1 MQLEFQPRLR
11 CAIQTLVVATAYFA
25 LARTSQWFEAPSQS
39 ILAVY
44 PPAGLALASL
54 LIGGRCLAVAIVVG
68 AFTFNLWFF
77 MDAFAH
83 PANSTTLSTAAVMA
97 LGVTLQAWVATA
109 IIRRRLPRERFSEGQ
124 TLLQAVLIGGPL
136 CCTIGATV
144 GVASLHAAGYVATE
158 AIPSAWWAWWLGD
171 SIGVAI
177 IVPVACSASW
187 NTQGARLRW
196 ALAAAVPVILG
207 AIGVLY
213 LFRES
218 RERELDR
225 VQRHFGREADFFFS
239 RIDRN
244 IESYREF
251 LYSVEGLFLGSDLVE
266 QRDFELFATR
276 ALERLPGLRRV
287 LWIPRVPANELPA
300 LVERARSRGRDFELV
315 TRPIREDG
323 EAREGPYPYHYPV
336 LFEAG
341 VDGTRPVVGLDLA
354 ASPFSVDW
362 IERAIE
368 YDNPIVSRSL
378 KLASGL
384 GVAIMHPVRKG
395 GRLLGV
401 VATTVLLEDLIGGAL
416 PALER
421 DVYVSVRDRAEG
433 GYERLLFDRRVED
446 SPASKLGFEFI
457 LPLTSRDWEV
467 QYRPSVRLV
476 QAEATNH
483 PFLVL
488 LCGLLLLGLIEIV
501 VLDQYGRHVRI
512 QRLVASQTRE
522 IQSALEEVRFAK
534 EETDLANS
542 VKKEFLTNMSHE
554 LRSPIT
560 AIIGFAEV
568 LEEQGGLDAS
578 QSENVATIRRN
589 GDRLLALVDNILD
602 FSQIEEEETPL
613 HLVTTDLE
621 RLFEQTV
628 ESSRA
633 GGSEGGVEI
642 ELEWQRRPSGVTWT
656 DPTFVQSI
664 LSELLENALRFTDS
678 GSVRVVG
685 DIEEGVALQFRVI
698 DTGIGIAAEKL
709 PSIFEP
715 FSQADYS
722 LTRRFGGAGLGL
734 ALVQDRIARLGGTI
748 EVDSCLGRGTTFSV
762 TIPIHTPTAH
772 DAADAPPPS
781 EVDDVEG
788 PAKTVLL
795 AEDLP
800 DNQRLI
806 RYLLGKLGL
815 EVHVAE
821 NGWRAVNMARA
832 RQQAG
837 EPYPLILMDMQMPRL
852 DGYDATTRLRTLGYE
867 GPIVAVTAHT
877 LPHDQDRCLAAGC
890 DDYLPKPINR
900 TDLNNLVLRY
910 LEAEATPA

>member
-25 LARTSQWFEAPSQS
+25 LARTSQWFELSS
-39 ILAVY
+39 VGVIAVY

-54 LIGGRCLAVAIVVG
+54 LIGGRGLAVAVWIG
-68 AFTFNLWFF
+68 AFAFDLWFF
-77 MDAFAH
+77 MDTRAH
-83 PANSTTLSTAAVMA
+83 SVNATTLSTSALMA
-97 LGVTLQAWVATA
+97 TGVTLQAWVATT
-109 IIRRRLPRERFSEGQ
+109 IIRRRLPRERFSEGS

-144 GVASLHAAGYVATE
+144 ALASLYSAGYVAPGE
-158 AIPSAWWAWWLGD
+158 VADAWWAWWLGD

-251 LYSVEGLFLGSDLVE
+251 LHSVEGLFMGSDQVE
-266 QRDFELFATR
+266 EHDFQLFATR

-287 LWIPRVPANELPA
+287 LWIPRISAEEFPAFI
-300 LVERARSRGRDFELV
+300 ERVRSNRRDFELV
-315 TRPIREDG
+315 TRPIREDT
-323 EAREGPYPYHYPV
+323 EAREGPYPFHYPV
-336 LFEAG
+336 LYEAG
-341 VDGTRPVVGLDLA
+341 VEGTRPVIGMDLA

-368 YDNPIVSRSL
+368 YGNPIVSRSL
-378 KLASGL
+378 RLASGL
-384 GVAIMHPVRKG
+384 GVAIVHPVRKG
-395 GRLLGV
+395 GDLLGV
-401 VATTVLLEDLIGGAL
+401 VATTVLLEDLVGGAL

-421 DVYVSVRDRAEG
+421 DVYVSVRDRAAG
-433 GYERLLFDRRVED
+433 GYERLLFDRRVEQ
-446 SPASKLGFEFI
+446 SPASEFAFEYV

-467 QYRPSVRLV
+467 QYRPSLHLV
-476 QAEATNH
+476 HAETANH

-501 VLDQYGRHVRI
+501 VLDQYGRHLRI

-522 IQSALEEVRFAK
+522 IQAALEEVRFAK
-534 EETDLANS
+534 EEADLANS
-542 VKKEFLTNMSHE
+542 VKTEFLTNMSHE
-554 LRSPIT
+554 LRTPIT
-560 AIIGFAEV
+560 AILGFAEV
-568 LEEQGGLDAS
+568 LAEQGRLDAG

-589 GDRLLALVDNILD
+589 GERLLALVDNILD
-602 FSQIEEEETPL
+602 FSQVEEEGTPL
-613 HLVTTDLE
+613 HVVTTDLE

-628 ESSRA
+628 ESARDR
-633 GGSEGGVEI
+633 GVEGGVDV
-642 ELEWQRRPSGVTWT
+642 ELEWRRRPGGVTWT

-664 LSELLENALRFTDS
+664 LSELLENALRFTES

-685 DIEEGVALQFRVI
+685 DIEEGVALHFQVI
-698 DTGIGIAAEKL
+698 DTGIGIAGEKL
-709 PSIFEP
+709 ESIFEP
-715 FSQADYS
+715 FSQVDYS

-734 ALVQDRIARLGGTI
+734 TLVHDRVTRLGGSI
-748 EVDSCLGRGTTFSV
+748 EVDSRPGRGTTFSV
-762 TIPIHTPTAH
+762 TIPVHTPTTHLTDPPSAAE
-772 DAADAPPPS
+772 AADPDGAIP
-781 EVDDVEG
+781 
-788 PAKTVLL
+788 TVLL

-815 EVHVAE
+815 EVHIAE

-852 DGYDATTRLRTLGYE
+852 DGYEATTRLRTLGYD
-867 GPIVAVTAHT
+867 GTIIAVTAHT

-900 TDLNNLVLRY
+900 TDLSNLVLRY
-910 LEAEATPA
+910 LESEPTPA